1 MCIRDRLIADS
12 DAGLLDLHDHVS
24 AQRAHDADLAADGE
38 AKVLKMT
45 LRLRVS
51 ADALYDLRFTD
62 IRQYQ
67 RHHAASSF
75 RLLVQ
80 ANICA
85 KIIG

>member
-1 MCIRDRLIADS
+1 MILRASSSLTATRDSLTFTITFPPS
-12 DAGLLDLHDHVS
+12 VL
-24 AQRAHDADLAADGE
+24 
-38 AKVLKMT
+38 LKMT

-51 ADALYDLRFTD
+51 SDALYDLRFTD

-67 RHHAASSF
+67 RHHAAPSF
-75 RLLVQ
+75 RMLVQ